1 MAGYA
6 PGMRPRGLL
15 VAATCAAIAA
25 AISCG
30 SGRPAPIGGSST
42 SSSSSSSSG
51 GPLFGDGKPKF
62 TCADI
67 KGPDGGTCECVEQ
80 DLLTDPP
87 NVYFVLDRSGS
98 MVTDDKWST
107 VRVVVADVVRALGQ
121 RINVGIMVY
130 PGNADA
136 CAAGVQRLAL
146 RQGDPPS
153 KDAADGP
160 TTEAV
165 VSAMNVAPGGGTPT
179 AATLEAAGFVLK
191 AAKGKTFVVLAT
203 DGAPNC
209 AETACDAS
217 KCSLNIE
224 GLLGCAPGGTNCCT
238 GPNIHGCVD
247 NGGTD
252 AAVKRLK
259 LDGIPTFVIGV
270 PGTAP
275 YADVLDRLAQS
286 GGTARPQ
293 KPYYYRVD
301 SASTADFTSALK
313 KVAAQILATCTF
325 TLKTGAKADEVN
337 VYLDG
342 TVVPQNDQ
350 NGWTVSDK
358 TVTLT
363 GETCRRVLE
372 GDVLDVRIVS
382 GCPTVIK

>member
-1 MAGYA
+1 
-6 PGMRPRGLL
+6 MRSRGLL
-15 VAATCAAIAA
+15 VAASCAAVAA

-30 SGRPAPIGGSST
+30 SSRPAPIGGSS

-51 GPLFGDGKPKF
+51 EPIFCDGKPKF

-67 KGPDGGTCECVEQ
+67 KGPDGGTCECQEQ

-107 VRVVVADVVRALGQ
+107 IRVVVADVIRALGQ

-130 PGNADA
+130 PNSNNGDT

-153 KDAADGP
+153 KDGRDGP

-165 VSAMNVAPGGGTPT
+165 IAAMNLAPGGGTPT
-179 AATLEAAGFVLK
+179 AATLEAAGSVLK

-209 AETACDAS
+209 ADTACDTAT
-217 KCSLNIE
+217 CSLNIE
-224 GLLGCAPGGTNCCT
+224 GLLPGCTPTGANCCT
-238 GPNIHGCVD
+238 GQNVHGCVD
-247 NGGTD
+247 GSGTD

-259 LDGIPTFVIGV
+259 LDGVSTFVIGV

-275 YADVLDRLAQS
+275 YADLLDRLAQS

-325 TLKTGAKADEVN
+325 TLKTAAKADEVN

-342 TVVPQNDQ
+342 NLVPQNEQ

-363 GETCRRVLE
+363 GDACRRVLE
-372 GDVLDVRIVS
+372 GDVIDVRIVS